1 MIVEIYV
8 EVQVFLS
15 KDFDP
20 QREARRFIFDFQ
32 GALTH
37 EIAHAQ
43 DEFLGRE
50 IGDYT
55 QKGNTSDEDLKYLVY
70 WLKPTEIRSHMME
83 MIQAIDPHAFVIV
96 DENVIVNGNFEK
108 RL

>member
-1 MIVEIYV
+1 MIVEIYL

-37 EIAHAQ
+37 EIAHA
-43 DEFLGRE
+43 
-50 IGDYT
+50 
-55 QKGNTSDEDLKYLVY
+55 
-70 WLKPTEIRSHMME
+70 
-83 MIQAIDPHAFVIV
+83 
-96 DENVIVNGNFEK
+96 
-108 RL
+108 